1 MRWSSSRE
9 KLRNGRLPST
19 VVPSTGCGGV
29 GLWQPYRK
37 EIENRFDLAIFVKCW
52 LAAERT
58 TARDAH

>member
-19 VVPSTGCGGV
+19 VAPCMGCGGA
-29 GLWQPYRK
+29 GLWQLDLK
-37 EIENRFDLAIFVKCW
+37 KIENRFDLAFF
-52 LAAERT
+52 LNSSSRRRA